1 MEMKK
6 TLAVGVIFLFIGVAV
21 APSINFSVVKAFEDD
36 DFIEVT
42 TQACGI
48 QGYWGYHGEAHQ
60 RTIQ

>member
-1 MEMKK
+1 MKYQFIA
-6 TLAVGVIFLFIGVAV
+6 TTIVILFLGVAV
-21 APSINFSVVKAFEDD
+21 APSINFSVVKASEDD